1 MKNRTLDITVVAYL
15 TYILTRNCHATTVTE
30 EFEFLVTKFGKKAV
44 NEEHMRRQTVRCL
57 GDTNESADVLK
68 EIER

>member
-30 EFEFLVTKFGKKAV
+30 EFAFLVAKFGKKTV
-44 NEEHMRRQTVRCL
+44 TEEHMRLQTM
-57 GDTNESADVLK
+57 
-68 EIER
+68 